1 MIQQRLLLFLGLT
14 IAVGSTTFLWGC
26 GKKATETAAT
36 ADTNAAPA
44 AIATAAPAP
53 APAPAPTAV
62 SPGQAS
68 YEAAQAAVKQK
79 DYDHAAEIMLALQQQ
94 MRQAKTSDEANA
106 IANQMRNFQQQL
118 MSAAAAGDP
127 KAMAAVQRLRQAS
140 TPH

>member
-1 MIQQRLLLFLGLT
+1 MIHQRLPLFLGLT
-14 IAVGSTTFLWGC
+14 IAICSAALLSGC
-26 GKKATETAAT
+26 GKKATEPVA

-44 AIATAAPAP
+44 ETVAAAPAP
-53 APAPAPTAV
+53 APAPAPTTV

-118 MSAAAAGDP
+118 MSAASAGDP
-127 KAMAAVQRLRQAS
+127 KALAAVQRLRQAS

>member
-1 MIQQRLLLFLGLT
+1 MIQQRLPLFLGLT
-14 IAVGSTTFLWGC
+14 IVVCSAAFLWGC
-26 GKKATETAAT
+26 GKKATEPAAA
-36 ADTNAAPA
+36 ADTNAAPVVN
-44 AIATAAPAP
+44 AAPAP
-53 APAPAPTAV
+53 APAPAPTTV

-94 MRQAKTSDEANA
+94 MRQAKSSDEANA

>member
-1 MIQQRLLLFLGLT
+1 MIQQRLPLFLGFT
-14 IAVGSTTFLWGC
+14 IAICSAAFLSGC
-26 GKKATETAAT
+26 GKKATETAPAV
-36 ADTNAAPA
+36 DTNAAAA
-44 AIATAAPAP
+44 AIAEPAPAP
-53 APAPAPTAV
+53 APAPAPTTV

-94 MRQAKTSDEANA
+94 MRQAKTPDEANA

-118 MSAAAAGDP
+118 MSAASAGDP